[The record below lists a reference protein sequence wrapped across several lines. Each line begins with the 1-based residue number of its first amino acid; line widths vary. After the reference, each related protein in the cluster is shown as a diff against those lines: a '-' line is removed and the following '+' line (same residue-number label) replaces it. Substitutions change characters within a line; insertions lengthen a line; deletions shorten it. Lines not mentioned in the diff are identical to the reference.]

1 MNTIH
6 NLTHDQLL
14 TLQDLV
20 RQVLSHSQSDED
32 ILYYNTL
39 LAKLIKDYD

>member
-32 ILYYNTL
+32 ILYYTTL
-39 LAKLIKDYD
+39 LAKLIKDHD